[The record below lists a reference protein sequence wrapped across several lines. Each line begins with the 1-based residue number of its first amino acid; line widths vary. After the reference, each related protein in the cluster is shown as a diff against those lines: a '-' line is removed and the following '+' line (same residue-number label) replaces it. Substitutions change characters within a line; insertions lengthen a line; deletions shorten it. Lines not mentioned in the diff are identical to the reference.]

1 VDALGF
7 KPFKVGKS
15 ASHDAALC
23 LRGSASANKTFLP
36 GQRPHF
42 AATVGIRVLDDY
54 NDAYYMQGMDENVFS
69 KIGDLSRLAR
79 RSFDARARQIGV
91 TRQQW
96 QVLVTLRR
104 HEGVNQGGLA
114 ELLDVEPI
122 SVCRMVDRLQ
132 EADLVERRPDP
143 ADRRSWRL
151 FLTAKAEVLLAQ
163 LRPLADEMEAQA
175 LEGITPAQRDDLYLL
190 LDAIRQNLMPRS
202 AAGLVS
208 HG

>member
-1 VDALGF
+1 
-7 KPFKVGKS
+7 
-15 ASHDAALC
+15 
-23 LRGSASANKTFLP
+23 
-36 GQRPHF
+36 
-42 AATVGIRVLDDY
+42 
-54 NDAYYMQGMDENVFS
+54 MQAMDENLFS
-69 KIGDLSRLAR
+69 KIGDLSRQAR

-104 HEGVNQGGLA
+104 NEGVNQGGLA
-114 ELLDVEPI
+114 DLLDVEPI

-163 LRPLADEMEAQA
+163 LRPLAEEMEAQA
-175 LEGITPAQRDDLYLL
+175 LEGISPAQRDDLYRL
-190 LDAIRQNLMPRS
+190 LDTIRQNLMPRS

>member
-1 VDALGF
+1 
-7 KPFKVGKS
+7 
-15 ASHDAALC
+15 
-23 LRGSASANKTFLP
+23 
-36 GQRPHF
+36 
-42 AATVGIRVLDDY
+42 
-54 NDAYYMQGMDENVFS
+54 MQAMNENLFS
-69 KIGDLSRLAR
+69 KIGDLSRQAR

-104 HEGVNQGGLA
+104 NEGVNQGGLA
-114 ELLDVEPI
+114 DLLDVEPI

-151 FLTAKAEVLLAQ
+151 FLTAKAEELLAQ
-163 LRPLADEMEAQA
+163 LRPLADQMEAQA
-175 LEGITPAQRDDLYLL
+175 LEGISPAQRDDLYRM
-190 LDAIRQNLMPRS
+190 LDTIRQNLMPRS